1 MTLLA
6 GRWLGD
12 EAGPVPRWRR
22 GSRLLTRYVVLAVWA
37 YASLR
42 EVYFFDSAVPKWL
55 GYLLVVSG
63 IAAAVAMGMA
73 LSRSVPWA
81 IVAASVLVATS
92 DVLFVVNPGSAGWI
106 VSLVVCPMVLMRV
119 PPRLGFRFVAVA
131 ALAIAV
137 VEFVHIA
144 QGTTGW
150 GSLLGAAGGVFGT
163 SSFGWSLR
171 LMRERITT
179 AEKLLEQEKETRDAT
194 ARAQVL
200 DERSRLAREIH
211 DILAHTL
218 SAQTVQLEGVRLM
231 LKRRADPDEVLTH
244 VDKAQ
249 RLARDGLAETRRALA
264 SLRGD
269 VRPLPEALQL
279 LAADAS
285 AKLSIEEPVPRLS
298 PEVSVAVTRTVQ
310 EALTNTRKH
319 APGANVSI
327 SVRFPAGYCEVE
339 VTDSGARTTAPA
351 ALAESGSGYGLAG
364 MAERAELLGGHVEAG
379 PAPIGADGKG
389 FRVWLRIPV

>member
-1 MTLLA
+1 
-6 GRWLGD
+6 
-12 EAGPVPRWRR
+12 
-22 GSRLLTRYVVLAVWA
+22 
-37 YASLR
+37 
-42 EVYFFDSAVPKWL
+42 
-55 GYLLVVSG
+55 
-63 IAAAVAMGMA
+63 MGMA